1 MSALASVP
9 AAHRA
14 TIFQGLTTAAFW
26 TSVPRI
32 PLVVL
37 QKWMP
42 IEPAAR
48 QTEFMTTLGGTFTCR
63 SAQRFV
69 DFTGPIAGHL
79 AALLPAGHGPTA
91 SRAELI
97 LSLLGVE
104 TDESA
109 PEPTS
114 RAFLVAAW
122 GAGPSFPAA
131 MGVEALLDGLS
142 TAQSVERAIGVRAP
156 LGGGGGG
163 GGPAGPVL
171 NVDLDR
177 DGVNDFHVDPITRR
191 GLVAAS
197 RLNVREKPGM
207 GETILG
213 GLPQGQQV
221 DAIGTSGDWYAIE
234 FRGGAAFVHQ
244 DWVTLR
250 QQL

>member
-1 MSALASVP
+1 MANDGTKEA
-9 AAHRA
+9 
-14 TIFQGLTTAAFW
+14 
-26 TSVPRI
+26 
-32 PLVVL
+32 
-37 QKWMP
+37 
-42 IEPAAR
+42 
-48 QTEFMTTLGGTFTCR
+48 EFMRTLGNAAFTCR
-63 SAQRFV
+63 VAQRFV
-69 DFTGPIAGHL
+69 DFGGPLAAHL
-79 AALLPAGHGPTA
+79 AALLPVGHAPTA

-104 TDESA
+104 TDENA

-122 GAGPSFPAA
+122 GAGPTFPAA
-131 MGVEALLDGLS
+131 FGIDTLLDGLS

-163 GGPAGPVL
+163 GGGGGPQL

-177 DGVNDFHVDPITRR
+177 DGVNDFHIDPITRR
-191 GLVAAS
+191 GMVAAT

-207 GETILG
+207 TETVVG
-213 GLPQGQQV
+213 GLPQGRQV

-234 FRGGAAFVHQ
+234 YHGGTAFVHQ